1 MGRLLDHQ
9 GVIFKSGTIFSRDDF
24 TKENRKNLDV
34 LAGPNEKNT
43 FIIDDTKR
51 AWEENRR
58 NLIQIQKYNYFIE
71 GGHKLNK
78 DDERDKDKALESI
91 SGILQGVH
99 KMFFDFC
106 PVPSPAEL
114 EEYVRSIDVSP
125 VLEAFLKQV

>member
-1 MGRLLDHQ
+1 MGRLLDPQ
-9 GVIFKSGTIFSRDDF
+9 GVIFKSGTIFLGDGS

-34 LAGPNEKNT
+34 LAGPNEMNT
-43 FIIDDTKR
+43 VIIDDT
-51 AWEENRR
+51 RR
-58 NLIQIQKYNYFIE
+58 
-71 GGHKLNK
+71 
-78 DDERDKDKALESI
+78 DDERDEDKALESI

-114 EEYVRSIDVSP
+114 EEYVRSIDVRP